1 MRARSALDWSQS
13 KIFLVMFIKLFIN
26 MYKKPAELSQ
36 TSQITWV
43 MFLPK
48 IIKNQKNP
56 DVTKRGDDDDDDI

>member
-1 MRARSALDWSQS
+1 
-13 KIFLVMFIKLFIN
+13 

-56 DVTKRGDDDDDDI
+56 DVTKRGDDDDDDIWKPDTVRRLPRFV